1 MAVAAKTDRCWVCG
15 PNNPGGLHVPF
26 EPEGSNGSVARYVA
40 REEHGGWPG
49 MLHGGVIFAL
59 MDEAL
64 GWALYFHGLAGVTA
78 RFEARYREPIPIGA
92 ELTIRA
98 WTTERRRN
106 LMRAVSE
113 VRRAGAGGQ
122 LLVEATATMFLVD
135 VTQAGGEA

>member
-26 EPEGSNGSVARYVA
+26 EPDGNHGSVARYVA

-78 RFEARYREPIPIGA
+78 RFKARYREAIPIGA

-98 WTTERRRN
+98 WTMERRRN
-106 LMRAVSE
+106 LVRAVAE
-113 VRRAGAGGQ
+113 VRRADDGAK
-122 LLVEATATMFLVD
+122 LLVEATATMVLVD
-135 VTQAGGEA
+135 VSEAGGDV